1 MRSTTAIIALTM
13 IADSFLATPSSS
25 PRFGSEAGRAR
36 SDPLPLLVLG
46 GLVAS
51 GLIVALTV
59 ARTRGLLPGSIRA
72 STPAYLAGAFAHS
85 GVDVGVGGLIVVLG
99 LMLVFYVLAV
109 RVADR
114 LPMWAVLMAIAAL
127 YMLVLL
133 APPILSTDMFSYVA
147 YSRLGALYHINP
159 YLHGPNTVSF
169 DALYPFVSPRWI
181 TTPTVY
187 GPLFTALGYVLARFD
202 LAAQVLVYKF
212 VAAVSGL
219 LVIVIVWRAAG
230 LRGLN
235 RARAV
240 ILVGLNPVTI
250 LYGVGGGHNDLLM
263 LAVLMGAV
271 YLVLR
276 QRDSTSGALIVVAAA
291 VKLSGGLL
299 LPFALANAR
308 ARGDGRRWSPM
319 VLAGAT
325 AATVLIGVPS
335 LVLFGPSVLHL
346 FSTLLGIQSHGGE
359 PSIHGW
365 ILTALGCPR
374 WIGAA
379 GIVLDV
385 VFVAAVAWLAFRVWR
400 GRLDWITAAGWAT
413 VWMLVTAGFLLPWYV
428 AWLIPLAALSR
439 DRRLLIA
446 SVALTAIC
454 LTTL

>member
-1 MRSTTAIIALTM
+1 VRSTTAIIAKAM
-13 IADSFLATPSSS
+13 IADSFVATPSTS
-25 PRFGSEAGRAR
+25 PRLGIEAGRAR
-36 SDPLPLLVLG
+36 SDRLPLLVLG

-59 ARTRGLLPGSIRA
+59 ARTRQLLPSSIRVF
-72 STPAYLAGAFAHS
+72 TPSYLAGAFAHS
-85 GVDVGVGGLIVVLG
+85 GVDVGRSGLIVVLG
-99 LMLVFYVLAV
+99 LMCVFYALAV

-114 LPMWAVLMAIAAL
+114 LPMWALLMAIAAL
-127 YMLVLL
+127 YTLVLL

-159 YLHGPNTVSF
+159 YLHGPDAISS
-169 DALYPFVSPRWI
+169 DALYPFVGPRWI

-187 GPLFTALGYVLARFD
+187 GPLFTGLGYVLASFD
-202 LAAQVLVYKF
+202 VAAQVLVYKL

-219 LVIVIVWRAAG
+219 LVIVIVWRAAA

-235 RARAV
+235 QAKAV
-240 ILVGLNPVTI
+240 TLVGLNPVTI
-250 LYGVGGGHNDLLM
+250 LYGVGGGHNDLVM

-276 QRDSTSGALIVVAAA
+276 QRDGASGALIVVAAA

-299 LPFALANAR
+299 LPFALANR
-308 ARGDGRRWSPM
+308 ARGAGRRPSAA

-325 AATVLIGVPS
+325 IATVLIGLPS
-335 LVLFGPSVLHL
+335 FVLFGPSVLHL
-346 FSTLLGIQSHGGE
+346 LSTLQGIQSHGGE
-359 PSIHGW
+359 HSVHGW
-365 ILTALGCPR
+365 ILTALGLQR
-374 WIGAA
+374 WIGPV
-379 GIVLDV
+379 GIVLDGL
-385 VFVAAVAWLAFRVWR
+385 FVAAVARLAIRVWR
-400 GRLDWITAAGWAT
+400 GGLDWITAAGWAT

-454 LTTL
+454 LSTL

>member
-1 MRSTTAIIALTM
+1 M
-13 IADSFLATPSSS
+13 IADSFVATPSAS
-25 PRFGSEAGRAR
+25 PRLGIEAGGAR
-36 SDPLPLLVLG
+36 SDRLPLLVLG
-46 GLVAS
+46 GLVAT

-59 ARTRGLLPGSIRA
+59 ARTRQLLPSSIRV
-72 STPAYLAGAFAHS
+72 SLPGYLAGAFAHS
-85 GVDVGVGGLIVVLG
+85 GVDVGLTGLIVVLG
-99 LMLVFYVLAV
+99 LMCAFYALAV

-133 APPILSTDMFSYVA
+133 APPILSTDVFSYVA

-159 YLHGPNTVSF
+159 YLHGPNAISF
-169 DALYPFVSPRWI
+169 DHLYPFVNPRWI

-187 GPLFTALGYVLARFD
+187 GPLFTGLGYVLAPFD
-202 LAAQVLVYKF
+202 LAANVLAYKF
-212 VAAVSGL
+212 VAAVSSL
-219 LVIVIVWRAAG
+219 LVIVIVWRAAA

-235 RARAV
+235 QAKAV
-240 ILVGLNPVTI
+240 TLVGLNPVTI
-250 LYGVGGGHNDLLM
+250 LYGVGGAHNDLLM

-271 YLVLR
+271 YLALR
-276 QRDSTSGALIVVAAA
+276 ERDGTSGALIVVAAA

-299 LPFALANAR
+299 LPFALANGHVR
-308 ARGDGRRWSPM
+308 RDGRRPSAE

-325 AATVLIGVPS
+325 AATALIGLPS

-346 FSTLLGIQSHGGE
+346 LSTLQGIQSHGGE
-359 PSIHGW
+359 HSIRGW
-365 ILTALGCPR
+365 ILTAVGLQR
-374 WIGAA
+374 WIGPV
-379 GIVLDV
+379 GIVLDYL
-385 VFVAAVAWLAFRVWR
+385 FVAAVARLAIRVWR
-400 GRLDWITAAGWAT
+400 GGLDWITAAGWAT

-439 DRRLLIA
+439 DRRLRIT

>member
-1 MRSTTAIIALTM
+1 M
-13 IADSFLATPSSS
+13 IADSFVAPSTS
-25 PRFGSEAGRAR
+25 PRLGIEAGRAR
-36 SDPLPLLVLG
+36 SDRLPLLVLG

-59 ARTRGLLPGSIRA
+59 ARTRQLLPSSIRV
-72 STPAYLAGAFAHS
+72 STPSYLAGAFAHS
-85 GVDVGVGGLIVVLG
+85 GVDVGLAGLIVVLG
-99 LMLVFYVLAV
+99 LMCVFYALAV

-114 LPMWAVLMAIAAL
+114 LPMWALLMAIAAL
-127 YMLVLL
+127 YTLVLL
-133 APPILSTDMFSYVA
+133 APPILSTDVFSYVA

-159 YLHGPNTVSF
+159 YLHGPDAISL
-169 DALYPFVSPRWI
+169 DALYPFVGPRWI

-187 GPLFTALGYVLARFD
+187 GPLFTGLGYVLASFD
-202 LAAQVLVYKF
+202 VAAQVLVYKL

-219 LVIVIVWRAAG
+219 LVIVIVWRAAA

-235 RARAV
+235 QARAV
-240 ILVGLNPVTI
+240 TLVGLNPVTI

-276 QRDSTSGALIVVAAA
+276 QRDGASGALIVVAAA

-299 LPFALANAR
+299 LPFALANGR
-308 ARGDGRRWSPM
+308 PRGDGRRPSAA

-325 AATVLIGVPS
+325 VATVLIGLPS

-346 FSTLLGIQSHGGE
+346 LSTLQGIQSHGGE
-359 PSIHGW
+359 YSIHGW
-365 ILTALGCPR
+365 ILSAVGLQR
-374 WIGAA
+374 WIGPV
-379 GIVLDV
+379 GIVLDGLC
-385 VFVAAVAWLAFRVWR
+385 VAAVARLTVRVWR
-400 GRLDWITAAGWAT
+400 GGLDWITAAGWAT

-446 SVALTAIC
+446 SVILTAIC
-454 LTTL
+454 MTTL

>member
-1 MRSTTAIIALTM
+1 M
-13 IADSFLATPSSS
+13 IADSFVATRSSS
-25 PRFGSEAGRAR
+25 PRLGSEAGRAR

-72 STPAYLAGAFAHS
+72 STPTSLAGAFAHS
-85 GVDVGVGGLIVVLG
+85 GVDVGVGGLIVVLS

-159 YLHGPNTVSF
+159 YLHGPSTISF

-187 GPLFTALGYVLARFD
+187 GPLFTALGYALARFD
-202 LAAQVLVYKF
+202 LAAQVLVYKS

-219 LVIVIVWRAAG
+219 IVIAIVWRAAG

-235 RARAV
+235 QAKAV
-240 ILVGLNPVTI
+240 TLVGLNPVTI

-299 LPFALANAR
+299 LPFALANGR
-308 ARGDGRRWSPM
+308 ARGDGRGWSPT

-346 FSTLLGIQSHGGE
+346 FSTLQRIQSHGGE
-359 PSIHGW
+359 PSIRGW
-365 ILTALGCPR
+365 ILTALGFQR
-374 WIGAA
+374 WIWPV

-385 VFVAAVAWLAFRVWR
+385 AFVAAVARLAFRVWR
-400 GRLDWITAAGWAT
+400 GRLDWIAAAGWAT
-413 VWMLVTAGFLLPWYV
+413 VWMIVTAGFLLPWYV

-439 DRRLLIA
+439 DRRLLMA
-446 SVALTAIC
+446 SMALTAIC